1 MSKFDKELSP
11 KGIGTSDSQRFK
23 IPEFEKNVH
32 HAKRVEA
39 FKESQWDAKRIIEDA
54 QKKAVTEAEKIK
66 KEAFEKGYEEGK
78 SKAATEDKT
87 YVSDVVKSFS
97 NLTKELISYKENLIK
112 ETEKQLLRLV
122 VETAN
127 KIISAKIQ
135 EDDEVVLRV
144 VKQALKDL
152 VDRETLTIKVN
163 PKDAEVMKKEKISLI
178 QELDGIKKLT
188 IMEDESI
195 KRGGCYIQTTT
206 SEVDARI
213 EKQLDIIQKTFESK

>member
-1 MSKFDKELSP
+1 M
-11 KGIGTSDSQRFK
+11 
-23 IPEFEKNVH
+23 
-32 HAKRVEA
+32 
-39 FKESQWDAKRIIEDA
+39 
-54 QKKAVTEAEKIK
+54 K
-66 KEAFEKGYEEGK
+66 KENQKLLL
-78 SKAATEDKT
+78 KT

-97 NLTKELISYKENLIK
+97 NLTKELVSYKERLVV

-127 KIISAKIQ
+127 KIILTKIQ
-135 EDDEVVLRV
+135 EDDEVVSRV
-144 VKQALKDL
+144 VRQAVKDL

-163 PKDAEVMKKEKISLI
+163 PKDFEVMKKEKMSLI

-195 KRGGCYIQTTT
+195 KRGGCYIQTET

-213 EKQLDIIQKTFESK
+213 EKQLDIIQKTFESN